1 MNKLT
6 RWKKNQLKLK
16 ESLWAKKGYKAFY
29 NMAAKQAGLS
39 LNEFIITAIEEKMKN
54 ETPEIYND
62 MIQQQEKTNLEQQKG
77 KSW

>member
-29 NMAAKQAGLS
+29 NMAAKQSGLL
-39 LNEFIITAIEEKMKN
+39 LNKFTIIAIEEKMKN
-54 ETPEIYND
+54 ETSEVYND
-62 MIQQQEKTNLEQQKG
+62 MMQQEKIDLE
-77 KSW
+77 